1 MVEWKSSCWWNTH
14 SAAPRL
20 QVNIR
25 QDVEVLEFKGLLG
38 PPLQQYIFYR
48 FFPFKEDQLPYPGHE
63 QEHLF
68 FKSFS
73 VLKYMVRCSS
83 ITQYEALR
91 ASSDVCKLNRV
102 HYVFTLW
109 LIVSTHKIKE
119 LVLIYSSHILYLEI
133 AWHVNLS
140 WCGQLLS
147 GNVTGTGLI

>member
-1 MVEWKSSCWWNTH
+1 MRQCIIHHGMEELMLMEHTH

-68 FKSFS
+68 FKS
-73 VLKYMVRCSS
+73 VR
-83 ITQYEALR
+83 
-91 ASSDVCKLNRV
+91 V
-102 HYVFTLW
+102 W
-109 LIVSTHKIKE
+109 
-119 LVLIYSSHILYLEI
+119 
-133 AWHVNLS
+133 
-140 WCGQLLS
+140 
-147 GNVTGTGLI
+147 